1 VKRRAGQEREEADA
15 REQAEERREALLAEL
30 KARESAGRAPESP
43 PEPGEM
49 EASQPA
55 PEGEAPPE
63 EADPAE
69 AE

>member
-30 KARESAGRAPESP
+30 RAREAADRAPESP
-43 PEPGEM
+43 PEADQT

-55 PEGEAPPE
+55 PDGEVVPDEGDA
-63 EADPAE
+63 AE